1 MYFMTTTFFPNS
13 PSTTIAPEMVP
24 SVSSIGTT
32 TLTHYPSTSTI
43 APDTSNLRS
52 ANMCGMATVT
62 VVYSSNQTIADSNN
76 SDGNAIIIAMAS
88 LVFLLITANLVTL
101 LLCLT
106 KQRKQR
112 ASLMD
117 SNNSASPSNT
127 YGNSGIRTHPEL
139 VSLSDFSL
147 FSNEAY
153 SSRTVS
159 VRENPAYWKQLQGR
173 PREMRRSLSWS
184 GSYAYVRRFS

>member
-13 PSTTIAPEMVP
+13 PSTAIAPEMAL
-24 SVSSIGTT
+24 SVSSTT
-32 TLTHYPSTSTI
+32 TLTHYPSTSTV

-62 VVYSSNQTIADSNN
+62 VVYSSNQTVADSNN

-101 LLCLT
+101 VLCLT

-117 SNNSASPSNT
+117 SNNPAPPSNT